1 MKWGQL
7 LVPFLAVGISGT
19 CLAQGDRPAV
29 DRTQRAVTEA
39 RNAGR
44 FMDAEKLL
52 TDAIHELEQSDPR
65 SPRLAQYLKELAP
78 LLHRRGRDVEAAA
91 AMDRAYE
98 IDRNAFGPNDL
109 RIAND
114 LVNMAWSAHTA
125 GNDQEA
131 ERLFNQALEIVHSN
145 AANLRWNAGA
155 GLAAGVIGAVVSFYI
170 AERRWVSAELLMPEE
185 TKLCDML
192 PEEFRTGFGL
202 CGRIPETL
210 EEIYRGEGRAVAVE
224 ERPRSTIL
232 PPELS
237 ALNQAAE
244 KYEKDGLYPSAE
256 DTYQHAIALA
266 EKIDADPQGHYG
278 TLAVMEI
285 DSLGQLFEREGLKD
299 RAERAYLNALEY
311 TEQRAGPQQPGKGFA
326 LALYPVSLVNL
337 YRNEG
342 RLQDA
347 ERVVQHALDIQV
359 ASLGERHRAVV
370 QTLTMLADIYEDEG
384 KNEPATLAQAATT
397 YERAIAIQETNL
409 GSGDPGLLSLLQK
422 YADLLQKLH
431 EDAKAAGV
439 KSKIAAISATQQK
452 KQQ

>member
-65 SPRLAQYLKELAP
+65 SPRLAQFLKELAP

-109 RIAND
+109 RITND

-155 GLAAGVIGAVVSFYI
+155 GLAAGVIGTVVSFYI

-210 EEIYRGEGRAVAVE
+210 EEIYRGEGRAGPVE

-232 PPELS
+232 PPELT

-285 DSLGQLFEREGLKD
+285 VSLGQLFEREGLKD

-370 QTLTMLADIYEDEG
+370 QTLIMLADIYEDEG

-422 YADLLQKLH
+422 YGDLLQKLH

>member
-1 MKWGQL
+1 MRSFGSITRNLKVTSCGARPHFTIERGASGGKKLSSNLRPGAGPTRRRHSAGFGASATCSPPQQKIRRREPKTRTPKIAPPEQLCHPPLSQPKSFIVCFYLIVNYPVAEFGNPKTSCWRRAMKWGQL

-109 RIAND
+109 RITDD

-131 ERLFNQALEIVHSN
+131 ERLLNQALEIVPPKRG
-145 AANLRWNAGA
+145 NLRWNAGA
-155 GLAAGVIGAVVSFYI
+155 GLAAGVLGAVVSFYI
-170 AERRWVSAELLMPEE
+170 AEKRWVSAELLMPEE

-232 PPELS
+232 PPELT
-237 ALNQAAE
+237 ALNQ
-244 KYEKDGLYPSAE
+244 
-256 DTYQHAIALA
+256 
-266 EKIDADPQGHYG
+266 
-278 TLAVMEI
+278 
-285 DSLGQLFEREGLKD
+285 
-299 RAERAYLNALEY
+299 
-311 TEQRAGPQQPGKGFA
+311 
-326 LALYPVSLVNL
+326 
-337 YRNEG
+337 
-342 RLQDA
+342 
-347 ERVVQHALDIQV
+347 
-359 ASLGERHRAVV
+359 
-370 QTLTMLADIYEDEG
+370 
-384 KNEPATLAQAATT
+384 
-397 YERAIAIQETNL
+397 
-409 GSGDPGLLSLLQK
+409 
-422 YADLLQKLH
+422 
-431 EDAKAAGV
+431 
-439 KSKIAAISATQQK
+439 
-452 KQQ
+452 

>member
-7 LVPFLAVGISGT
+7 LVPFLAVGISCP
-19 CLAQGDRPAV
+19 CLAQNDRPAV

-52 TDAIHELEQSDPR
+52 TDAIHELEQSNPS

-78 LLHRRGRDVEAAA
+78 LLHRRGRDAEAAA

-98 IDRNAFGPNDL
+98 IDRDAFGPNDL

-114 LVNMAWSAHTA
+114 LVNMARSAHTA

-131 ERLFNQALEIVHSN
+131 ERLSNQALEIVHSN

-155 GLAAGVIGAVVSFYI
+155 GLAAGVVGAVVSFYI
-170 AERRWVSAELLMPEE
+170 DEKRWVSAELLMPEE

-202 CGRIPETL
+202 CGHIPETL
-210 EEIYRGEGRAVAVE
+210 EEIYRGEGRTVAVE
-224 ERPRSTIL
+224 ERPRNTIL
-232 PPELS
+232 PPELT
-237 ALNQAAE
+237 ALDQTAE
-244 KYEKDGLYPSAE
+244 RYEKDRLYPSAE
-256 DTYQHAIALA
+256 DTYERAVALA
-266 EKIDADPQGHYG
+266 EKIDANPQGRYG
-278 TLAVMEI
+278 DLALTQI
-285 DSLGQLFEREGLKD
+285 DLLGHLFEREGLKD
-299 RAERAYLNALEY
+299 RAENSYLSALEY
-311 TEQRAGPQQPGKGFA
+311 TEQRAGPQQPGRGFA
-326 LALYPVSLVNL
+326 LALYPLSLVSL

-347 ERVVQHALDIQV
+347 ERVVRHALDIQV

-384 KNEPATLAQAATT
+384 KNDLAKLEQAAAT
-397 YERAIAIQETNL
+397 YGHAVAIQETNL
-409 GSGDPGLLSLLQK
+409 GSGDPGLLPLLQK
-422 YADLLQKLH
+422 YADVLQKLH
-431 EDAKAAGV
+431 DDAKTAEV
-439 KSKIAAISATQQK
+439 KSKIAAISAAQQNNQK
-452 KQQ
+452 

>member
-7 LVPFLAVGISGT
+7 LVAFLAVGVSGT

-114 LVNMAWSAHTA
+114 LANMAWSAHRA

-155 GLAAGVIGAVVSFYI
+155 GLAAGVIGTVVSFYI

-210 EEIYRGEGRAVAVE
+210 EEIYRGEGRAGPVE

-232 PPELS
+232 PPELT

-285 DSLGQLFEREGLKD
+285 VSLGQLFEREGLKD

-370 QTLTMLADIYEDEG
+370 QTLIMLADIYEDEG

-422 YADLLQKLH
+422 YGDLLQKLH